1 MPAKHQPDKSYLRHV
16 NTKRVHLFTIIQVL
30 STAGLYCIKYVES
43 VAITFPILVKKN
55 FFQIFWNIITCF
67 FFLKF
72 KVLATCGIRKLLDY
86 IFTQRELFWLDDILP
101 GSKLNDKENK
111 NKNDAH
117 LNDKVDSSED
127 NFFKNNAKNFSR
139 KSSVSITFFSS
150 YFSF

>member
-1 MPAKHQPDKSYLRHV
+1 M
-16 NTKRVHLFTIIQVL
+16 
-30 STAGLYCIKYVES
+30 
-43 VAITFPILVKKN
+43 
-55 FFQIFWNIITCF
+55 
-67 FFLKF
+67 FFLFEF

-86 IFTQRELFWLDDILP
+86 VFTQRELFWLDDILP

-139 KSSVSITFFSS
+139 KSSVSITFIFILILV
-150 YFSF
+150 FKTRISFNFRFFPS